1 MSNQVIDSVI
11 IPAISSS
18 IAIICITLFIAFPG

>member
-1 MSNQVIDSVI
+1 MPNNLVDSII

-18 IAIICITLFIAFPG
+18 IAIMCITLFIAFPG